1 MRIVFI
7 GGGTMGEAMVKC
19 LLAQKVVAPQDIV
32 VNDVNELRRELL
44 GREYKVKTSA
54 DSKRAVENADVV
66 ILAIKPENLT
76 EVMEVIKGSL
86 REQAILSIV
95 AGASLA
101 TLNDGLT
108 YPHIIRAMP
117 NMPAQIG
124 EGMIVWTTTTE
135 VNQEHKKMARSILS
149 ALGKEIYFPE
159 EKYIDMATALS
170 GSGPA
175 YVFLFI
181 EVLTDAGV
189 HIGLSHK
196 VAKEL
201 AIQTTLGSAHM
212 VEKVGKHPAELRN
225 MVTSPGGTTAEAL
238 AQLEWGG
245 FRSSILEAVIA
256 AHEKA
261 KQL

>member
-1 MRIVFI
+1 MTKFSVLQGLKLARRAIRSYMTNRPLVVSYEVTLSCNCNCRHCDL
-7 GGGTMGEAMVKC
+7 GG
-19 LLAQKVVAPQDIV
+19 
-32 VNDVNELRRELL
+32 
-44 GREYKVKTSA
+44 
-54 DSKRAVENADVV
+54 
-66 ILAIKPENLT
+66 
-76 EVMEVIKGSL
+76 VIKDEKQLQPHEYGELTRLLNPPVVQISGGEPLL
-86 REQAILSIV
+86 RKDILSIV

-101 TLNDGLT
+101 TLSDGLT

-170 GSGPA
+170 GGGPA

-245 FRSSILEAVIA
+245 LSVQYSSRCYCYS
-256 AHEKA
+256 
-261 KQL
+261 